1 MKKSEKIKYEKI
13 FNGTIVDKNK
23 IARRFKENFDI
34 LENLKKWRKYNW
46 TISDLSLWDYASD
59 LFLCLL

>member
-34 LENLKKWRKYNW
+34 LENLKKRRKYN
-46 TISDLSLWDYASD
+46 
-59 LFLCLL
+59 